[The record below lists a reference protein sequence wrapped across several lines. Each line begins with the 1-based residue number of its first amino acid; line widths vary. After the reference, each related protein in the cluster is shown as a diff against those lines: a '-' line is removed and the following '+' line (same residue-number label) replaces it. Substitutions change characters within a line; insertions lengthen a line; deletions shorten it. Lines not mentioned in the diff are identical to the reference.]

1 MRYPNINYGFR
12 PESYWRETDPLGLIL
27 RNVKGEN
34 RRQIIRQYFAEGRLD
49 ELEPNILKDEV
60 DDRTRLA
67 LGAIHPSF
75 LGGEFLPEYDDNE
88 VEIARIALE
97 SATADVI
104 SVRASAVSGG
114 IAYSVVDEY
123 DGVFFLPF
131 TESTEPLPLAELIRL
146 LDDGAMEGNPYP
158 GGLAQ
163 SNNLANAGAWYRGSV
178 ILRRSRR
185 TFTRSSTTTTSR
197 SSPRG
202 SRTKRPRTRPGS
214 SRQAG
219 EAHQDWGCG

>member
-1 MRYPNINYGFR
+1 MRYPNINYAFR

-34 RRQIIRQYFAEGRLD
+34 RRQIIRQYLAEGRLD

-104 SVRASAVSGG
+104 SVRASAVSGY

-131 TESTEPLPLAELIRL
+131 TESKEPLPLAELIRL

-163 SNNLANAGAWYRGSV
+163 SNNLANAGAWYPG
-178 ILRRSRR
+178 LRH
-185 TFTRSSTTTTSR
+185 FTTISSDFYPQLYDHYEQVFAAWFADEAAKDQAPTQ
-197 SSPRG
+197 SPGR
-202 SRTKRPRTRPGS
+202 
-214 SRQAG
+214 
-219 EAHQDWGCG
+219 